1 MFENSWVSAG
11 RVDTHDIVTTTLS
24 ELSPAEFSR
33 SIPAF
38 FNYWGRPR
46 WNGGLGVDIPG
57 GGEFIVGRGFN
68 DNDRITGSRGDD
80 VILGRGGDDVLRG
93 GAGNDVLSG
102 GEGRDTLTGGGG
114 SDHFFLASS
123 SRDRDVIT
131 DFDPDQDKIRLDR
144 GMSLS
149 SLTVTPQSDQ
159 TIIHQNGRPLSIL
172 LNTDTPLSRDN
183 FLTFEEVRRYERQ
196 IVRSRRQIE
205 TSYFG
210 GSQPNNY
217 YQWGEALAGLGYHE
231 EAIDKYNSAIRLRSW
246 NDPRYPLS
254 LGDSHLALGNT
265 WDAIHNYNK
274 ALSGVRDWGGL
285 SIEIEANMGL
295 GLAYASR
302 GSHARAIQHYNQVI
316 QYQWGN
322 DEAYYQRGLSHL
334 AQRRYDWAILDI
346 SQATALNPN
355 EASYYMKLGEI
366 HDRLG
371 EPQFSEW
378 SYSQAIR
385 LDDFSADAYYQRGLA
400 RRQMGRFDAKFDFQ
414 EAAQLYQV
422 QENWSARLQA
432 IRESY
437 RPIRS
442 RNPRRPYDAYYNPY
456 YTPEAGPRFL
466 LPYDPP
472 FHPVTLRTSPTP
484 PWSTHSN
491 IDTPTSRRRS
501 WI

>member
-1 MFENSWVSAG
+1 MFEDSWVSG
-11 RVDTHDIVTTTLS
+11 GIYGDNIVTKTLS
-24 ELSPAEFSR
+24 ELSPAEFTE

-38 FNYWGRPR
+38 FDHWGKRR

-68 DNDRITGSRGDD
+68 DRITGSRGDD
-80 VILGRGGDDVLRG
+80 VILGRGGNDVLRG

-123 SRDRDVIT
+123 TRDRDIIT
-131 DFDPDQDKIRLDR
+131 DFNPDQDKIRLDR

-183 FLTFEEVRRYERQ
+183 FLTPEEVRRYERQ

-205 TSYFG
+205 TSYPGF
-210 GSQPNNY
+210 SRSYDY

-231 EAIDKYNSAIRLRSW
+231 EAISKYNSAIRLKGW
-246 NDPRYPLS
+246 NDPKYQLS
-254 LGDSHLALGNT
+254 LGDSHLALGKT
-265 WDAIHNYNK
+265 WDAIHNYKK
-274 ALSGVRDWGGL
+274 ALRGVDKWGGG
-285 SIEIEANMGL
+285 SIAIEANMGL

-302 GSHARAIQHYNQVI
+302 GSHARAIQHYNRVI

-322 DEAYYQRGLSHL
+322 DEAHYQRGLSHL
-334 AQRRYDWAILDI
+334 AQRRYDWAIWDI
-346 SQATALNPN
+346 EQATALNPN

-371 EPQFSEW
+371 EYQFSEW

-385 LDDFSADAYYQRGLA
+385 VDDFSADAYYQRGLA
-400 RRQMGRFDAKFDFQ
+400 RREMGRFDARFDFQ
-414 EAAQLYQV
+414 EAARLYQV
-422 QENWSARLQA
+422 QQNWSARSQA
-432 IRESY
+432 IQESY

-442 RNPRRPYDAYYNPY
+442 TNPRRPYDAFYNPY
-456 YTPEAGPRFL
+456 YIPEAGPRFV

-472 FHPVTLRTSPTP
+472 IYPVTFKTTSSIP
-484 PWSTHSN
+484 PWSTDSN
-491 IDTPTSRRRS
+491 INTPTSRRRS